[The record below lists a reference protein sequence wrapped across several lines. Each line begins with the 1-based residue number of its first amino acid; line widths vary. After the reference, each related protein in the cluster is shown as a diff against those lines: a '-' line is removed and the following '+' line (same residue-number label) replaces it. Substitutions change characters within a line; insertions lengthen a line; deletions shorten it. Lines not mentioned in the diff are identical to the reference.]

1 MSIAN
6 NVKNIIDELKGYNTK
21 LIAVTKNRTLDELS
35 TLYQTGHKTFG
46 ENRVQ
51 ELVSKYEALPKDIE
65 WHLIG
70 HLQTNKVKYIAPF
83 VACIHSID
91 SLKLLQE
98 VNKQAEKYNRVINC
112 LFQIYIAKEES
123 KFGLEEKELKSIIE
137 SEDFKKLKNIKI
149 IGLMGMATNTDNE
162 ATIKNEFQAL
172 KNIFEQYK
180 NLKIENLALTELSM
194 GMSSDYK
201 IAIKEG
207 STMIRVGSLLFS

>member
-123 KFGLEEKELKSIIE
+123 KFGLEENELKSIIE

-180 NLKIENLALTELSM
+180 NLKNENLALTELSM